1 MIKASD
7 ITAVNVSGDVVR
19 YKRDNEK
26 PLDFDDDRDGLNY
39 QCLDIWKLTM
49 TAMSTQFPLF

>member
-1 MIKASD
+1 MQIKMKKKKIRLPRTVLIKASD

-26 PLDFDDDRDGLNY
+26 PLDFDDDRDSLNY
-39 QCLDIWKLTM
+39 Q
-49 TAMSTQFPLF
+49 